1 MISNRLPNLFKI
13 KQHKG
18 FYMNT
23 LETNDDSN
31 IIEIDNKYWHDLYL
45 ALKRLE
51 ENKDFQKLILETY
64 FKDKA
69 VNLVSMLANQH
80 VVNTNKR
87 GEIMEELVAISR
99 LQDFFIYVKNL
110 GAPAPDDEED
120 SDSNDLV

>member
-1 MISNRLPNLFKI
+1 
-13 KQHKG
+13 
-18 FYMNT
+18 MNT
-23 LETNDDSN
+23 LEANDDSN
-31 IIEIDNKYWHDLYL
+31 TIEIDNKYWHDLYL
-45 ALKRLE
+45 ALMRLE
-51 ENKDFQKLILETY
+51 ENKDFQKVILETY

-69 VNLVSMLANQH
+69 VNLVSMLANPH

>member
-1 MISNRLPNLFKI
+1 
-13 KQHKG
+13 
-18 FYMNT
+18 
-23 LETNDDSN
+23 
-31 IIEIDNKYWHDLYL
+31 
-45 ALKRLE
+45 
-51 ENKDFQKLILETY
+51 
-64 FKDKA
+64 
-69 VNLVSMLANQH
+69 MLANPH

>member
-1 MISNRLPNLFKI
+1 
-13 KQHKG
+13 
-18 FYMNT
+18 MNT

-69 VNLVSMLANQH
+69 VNLVSMLANPH

-87 GEIMEELVAISR
+87 GEIMEEIGRYLTFARFLYLCQEFGCSCSR
-99 LQDFFIYVKNL
+99 R
-110 GAPAPDDEED
+110 
-120 SDSNDLV
+120 